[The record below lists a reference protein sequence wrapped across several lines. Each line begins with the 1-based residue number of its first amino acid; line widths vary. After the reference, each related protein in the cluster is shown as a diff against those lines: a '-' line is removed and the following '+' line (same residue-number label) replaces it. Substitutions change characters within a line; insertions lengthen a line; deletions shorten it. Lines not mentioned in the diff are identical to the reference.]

1 MEVNVVKRIATAD
14 GGDRYCPVVTN
25 SSGRIKPDWIVYMGN
40 QERHPEGSYYLEW
53 LERGRRKRISVGK
66 DPTVAFNSRIRKLK
80 ELEAR
85 AEGLVVEL
93 PKDDP
98 HRAQLRS
105 AMADFLKEIKLSRKD
120 KTWRGYKV
128 AFAYFLQ
135 SCNKKCADELE
146 RIDLLEFVA
155 YLRDKKKLAPRTVF
169 NKFTCVM
176 TFLESQ
182 GMPKLL
188 GKNDKPRFV
197 ETEVEIFEDNQLT
210 DLYPVCS
217 LYHRTLYDFLLMTGF
232 REQEAMH
239 ITWGNIRFK
248 ANIVEMRWKPQ
259 FNWSPKAYKER
270 EVPVP
275 DELLEALE
283 AYRKTLSAKRAAGEA
298 LVFSTRTGNCDTHM
312 IRALK
317 RNAKKANLNP
327 DDFWLHKFRAT
338 FATTHLRAGVDLKTV
353 MAWMGQTTMDSII
366 RYLKP
371 ARKDEVIHKVN
382 SSFVGPTFDNRKK
395 TAVPLGPAAGETSS
409 LTV

>member
-1 MEVNVVKRIATAD
+1 MEVNVTKRIETAT
-14 GGDRYCPVVTN
+14 GSRYCPVVLN
-25 SSGRIKPDWIVYMGN
+25 SSGRIKADWVIVNGS
-40 QERHPEGSYYLEW
+40 QEKHLEGSYYLEW
-53 LERGRRKRISVGK
+53 REKGQRTRLSVGK
-66 DPTVAFNSRIRKLK
+66 DAVVAFNSQVRKVK

-85 AEGLVVEL
+85 AEGLEMQL

-98 HRAQLRS
+98 NRAQLRS
-105 AMADFLKEIKLSRKD
+105 AMSDFLREIKLSRKD
-120 KTWRGYKV
+120 KTWRGYKI
-128 AFAYFLQ
+128 AFAYFQQ
-135 SCNKKCADELE
+135 SCSKRCADELE
-146 RIDLLEFVA
+146 RIDLLEFA
-155 YLRDKKKLAPRTVF
+155 AFLREKKKLAPRTVF

-182 GMPKLL
+182 GIPKLL

-210 DLYPVCS
+210 DLYPVCT

-239 ITWGNIRFK
+239 ITWQNIRFK

-259 FNWSPKAYKER
+259 FGWSPKAYKER

-275 DELLEALE
+275 DELLESLE
-283 AYRKTLSAKRAAGEA
+283 VYRKTLSEKRAASGA
-298 LVFSTRTGNCDTHM
+298 LVFSTRSGRCDTHM

-317 RNAKKANLNP
+317 RNASKAGLNP
-327 DDFWLHKFRAT
+327 NDFWLHKFRST

-382 SSFVGPTFDNRKK
+382 LSFTGPTFADRKK
-395 TAVPLGPAAGETSS
+395 LNCSPRKQTA
-409 LTV
+409 

>member
-1 MEVNVVKRIATAD
+1 MEVNVTKRIETPT
-14 GGDRYCPVVTN
+14 GTRYCPVVVN
-25 SSGRIKPDWIVYMGN
+25 SSGRIRSDWVTVNGN
-40 QERHPEGSYYLEW
+40 QEKHPEGSYYLEW
-53 LERGRRKRISVGK
+53 REKGQRKRLSVGK
-66 DPTVAFNSRIRKLK
+66 DAVVAFNSQIRKIK

-85 AEGLVVEL
+85 AEGLLVEF
-93 PKDDP
+93 PNDDP
-98 HRAQLRS
+98 NRAQLRA
-105 AMADFLKEIKLSRKD
+105 AMANFLKEIKLSRKD

-128 AFAYFLQ
+128 AFAYFQQ
-135 SCNKKCADELE
+135 SCNKKCADQLE

-155 YLRDKKKLAPRTVF
+155 FLRDKKKLAPRTVF

-182 GMPKLL
+182 GIPKLL

-197 ETEVEIFEDNQLT
+197 ETEVEIFEDNQLV
-210 DLYPVCS
+210 DLYLVCS
-217 LYHRTLYDFLLMTGF
+217 LYHRMLYDFFLMTGF
-232 REQEAMH
+232 REQETMYVA
-239 ITWGNIRFK
+239 WGNIRFG

-275 DELLEALE
+275 DELLTALE
-283 AYRKTLSAKRAAGEA
+283 IYRKSLPAKRAVPKA
-298 LVFSTRTGNCDTHM
+298 LVFSTRSGKPDTHM

-317 RNAKKANLNP
+317 RNAKKAKLDP
-327 DDFWLHKFRAT
+327 EDFWLHKFRAT
-338 FATTHLRAGVDLKTV
+338 FATTHLRAGVDLQTV

-382 SSFVGPTFDNRKK
+382 SSFAGPTFDNRRKIV
-395 TAVPLGPAAGETSS
+395 VPLGPGASEAGS
-409 LTV
+409 LTA

>member
-1 MEVNVVKRIATAD
+1 MEVNVVKRIVTAD
-14 GGDRYCPVVTN
+14 GEDRYCPVVTN
-25 SSGRIKPDWIVYMGN
+25 NSGRIKSDWIIYKGN
-40 QERHPEGSYYLEW
+40 HEKHAEGSYYLEW

-66 DPTVAFNSRIRKLK
+66 DATIAFNSRIRKLK

-85 AEGLVVEL
+85 AEGLEVQV
-93 PKDDP
+93 PKDEP
-98 HRAQLRS
+98 GRAQLRS
-105 AMADFLKEIKLSRKD
+105 AMADFLEEIKLSRKD

-128 AFAYFLQ
+128 SFAYFQQ
-135 SCNKKCADELE
+135 SCDKKCAEDLE
-146 RIDLLEFVA
+146 RIDLLRFVA
-155 YLRDKKKLAPRTVF
+155 FLRDKKKLAPRTVF

-176 TFLESQ
+176 TFLEAQ
-182 GMPKLL
+182 GIPKLV
-188 GKNDKPRFV
+188 GKNDKPRYV
-197 ETEVEIFEDNQLT
+197 ETEVEIFEDNQLI

-239 ITWGNIRFK
+239 ITWENVRFG

-283 AYRKTLSAKRAAGEA
+283 AYRKTLPPKRAAPRA
-298 LVFSTRTGNCDTHM
+298 LVFSTRSGKRDKHM

-317 RNAKKANLNP
+317 RNANKAKLNP
-327 DDFWLHKFRAT
+327 EDFWLHKFRAT

-371 ARKDEVIHKVN
+371 ARRDEVISKVN
-382 SSFVGPTFDNRKK
+382 LSFTGPTFAGRKK
-395 TAVPLGPAAGETSS
+395 IGGMSLPGAA
-409 LTV
+409 